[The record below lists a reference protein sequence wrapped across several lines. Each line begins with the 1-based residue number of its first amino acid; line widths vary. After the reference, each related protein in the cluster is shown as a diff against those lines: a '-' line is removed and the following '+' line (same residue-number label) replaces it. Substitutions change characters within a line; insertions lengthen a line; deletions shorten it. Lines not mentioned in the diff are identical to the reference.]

1 MATGNRTAPS
11 PKQIKSA
18 LKRHFGF
25 SSFRPNQ
32 EDIVEAI
39 LSGRDVFAALPTGG
53 GKSLCYQLPA
63 LLVDGLTVVVSP
75 LISLMKDQ
83 VDAAQENGI
92 AAAFINS
99 TLSPAALAE
108 TWRDLFAGRVRLLYV
123 APERLATDRFREE
136 LSRIRVT
143 LFAVDEAHCISE
155 WGHDFRPDYRTLGS
169 LRSDF
174 PGVPIAAFT
183 ATATAEVQDDVIRQ
197 LGLAAPFAVRA
208 SFDRKEISYAVV
220 PKGRGRGA
228 KSGALAE
235 ILEVARRHQ
244 GEPGIVYR
252 SSRKLVEETAAF
264 LQEAGFRAVAYHA
277 GLEDEERR
285 TRQEAFVADEV
296 DVVVATIA
304 FGMGIDKSNV
314 RWIVHGDLPR
324 SIESYYQETGRAARD
339 GEPAETVLFY
349 GPGDIRIIRYHIGN
363 IEDDAERGRAE
374 ERLREVLRYVDSGV
388 CRRKLLLAHFNE
400 AHPGDCGNCD
410 VCLGAVDTED
420 LSVAAQ
426 KILSA
431 AHRSGERFGGHHLA
445 DIVTGN
451 PTDKV
456 LQFGHNELPTYG
468 VGREREKSW
477 WLDLIR
483 DLESSG
489 CIARTDGQKSG
500 FRITPEGRQVLHGKK
515 PFWSVKR
522 STVTGDGS
530 RAGLRGATG
539 PGAAPELPALRSR
552 RTADQDALFELLREL
567 RRDIARRREVPPYV
581 IFSDKSLRSMATN
594 RPTDQ
599 AAFLRCHGVGER
611 KLEEYGPDFLGAIR
625 DYLGMVD

>member
-1 MATGNRTAPS
+1 MTSGYRRAPS
-11 PKQIKSA
+11 SIEIKDA

-32 EDIVEAI
+32 KNIVEAI

-83 VDAAQENGI
+83 VDAARENGI

-108 TWRDLFAGRVRLLYV
+108 TWRDLLAGGVRLLYV
-123 APERLATDRFREE
+123 APERLAADRFREE

-197 LGLAAPFAVRA
+197 LGLVDPFAVRA

-228 KSGALAE
+228 KSSALGE
-235 ILEVARRHQ
+235 ILEVARRHK

-252 SSRKLVEETAAF
+252 SSRKLVEETAGI
-264 LQEAGFRAVAYHA
+264 LREAGFRAVAYHA
-277 GLEDEERR
+277 GLDDEDRR

-400 AHPGDCGNCD
+400 AHPGNCGNCD

-431 AHRSGERFGGHHLA
+431 AHRTGERFGGHHLA

-451 PTDKV
+451 PTDKI

-468 VGREREKSW
+468 VGREREKGW
-477 WLDLIR
+477 WLDLLR

-500 FRITPEGRQVLHGKK
+500 FRITPEGRQVLQGKE

-522 STVTGDGS
+522 ASPTG
-530 RAGLRGATG
+530 GATRG
-539 PGAAPELPALRSR
+539 GASEPSPALHSR
-552 RTADQDALFELLREL
+552 RTADQDALFDLLREL
-567 RRDIARRREVPPYV
+567 RRDMARRREVPPYV
-581 IFSDKSLRSMATN
+581 IFSDKSLRSMAKN
-594 RPTDQ
+594 RPTDR

-611 KLEEYGPDFLGAIR
+611 KLEEYGPDFLGTIR
-625 DYLGMVD
+625 DYLGV